1 VRGDTKLRANFF
13 PNESRFRLMTLLALT
28 RILTALEPLADL
40 RNRSE
45 SVRASGLL
53 QAARPAVIAAL
64 SEGSH
69 DPVLV
74 LTSHAQAAHELAEE
88 LRQWTNR
95 RVTFFP
101 ALESLPYER
110 VRMDRAAVAT
120 RETVAAAAT
129 RGHVDIV
136 VAPIR
141 AILQPISRPGAA
153 DNTLLTIEQ
162 GQRVSIDSVLTRLVE
177 RGYSEVGLV
186 EEAGAF
192 ARRGGVVDVFPAG
205 ADSPTRMEFF
215 GNEVESLRFFDPVT
229 QRSSGAAESLLVQ
242 PMASLTKEVRISA
255 LGRLLELD
263 TSSMNAEARTM
274 WLDDLARLEAGAT
287 IDDVAVFAPYL
298 MSEPCSLVELFP
310 AETTVYIDSAQQSW
324 TLIRELYAQA
334 CEVQAGLE
342 TSGNV
347 PPGLMPPLKLP
358 DEIEESVRRRRC
370 IELAAGTENEGTSL
384 DLSGLFTPAHLYAG
398 RLRAFQQDLDKR
410 ASRVTVVAS
419 QQHERLREL
428 LAEINAPLYVEGDLN
443 SPPEDGVTLVHSP
456 AGQGW
461 VLPSEGV
468 TFITDHEIFGR
479 ALTRPVVRKPRR
491 AREAF
496 FTDFSPGDYVV
507 HLEHGIGRFDGVTRM
522 AIEGAEREYALVQY
536 AGSDRVY
543 VPTDQLERL
552 TRYVGSGES
561 KPQLSKL
568 GGGEWQRA
576 RQRARAAA
584 ADIARELIELYA
596 RRRTRPAHAFSEDM
610 PWQSE
615 LENSFP
621 YPETPDQLRAV
632 EDVKADMEA
641 PHPMDRLVCADVG
654 YGKTEIAVRAA
665 FKAVMDGKQVAVLV
679 PTTILAQQHFDTF
692 AERFAAF
699 PIQVEALSRFR
710 SPAQQR
716 EILAKAASGEL
727 DVLIGTHRLLQ
738 KDVRFKNL
746 GLLIV
751 DEEQRFGVK
760 HKEHLK
766 RMRES
771 IDVLTLTATPIPRTL
786 HTGLV
791 GIREISVI
799 ETPPEGRLPIRT
811 YLQPFDD
818 RLIRE
823 AVLRELD
830 RDGQVYI
837 VHNKVQTIEAMA
849 EHLRALVPDARIVV
863 AHGQMDDTLLEKVML
878 SFARQE
884 MDVLLC
890 STIIENGLDI
900 PNVNTIVVNNAH
912 KLGLTQL
919 YQLRGRVGRSANQA
933 YAYLLY
939 PRDVRLSRDASA
951 RMEAVFE
958 AQDLGAGF
966 SIAMK
971 DLEIRG
977 TGNLLG
983 AEQSG
988 HATAI
993 GFDLYT
999 RMIGDAVERLRGMPV
1014 EETPPVSVNLPVSA
1028 FLPPE
1033 YVGSEMERLTL
1044 YRRLAGLDKVDELRD
1059 VEEEMRDRFGPPPT
1073 EVLNL
1078 LTTVRLKILA
1088 TAAKVHSVALD
1099 LETLSLRLE
1108 TGGLYDRV
1116 SLYRKFGAEARVSN
1130 ALLRIPQRLLTPDG
1144 ITDIEEI
1151 LSDMANLRTSLR
1163 PAGQET
1169 TQDPRAQDVAASRA

>member
-1 VRGDTKLRANFF
+1 
-13 PNESRFRLMTLLALT
+13 MTLLALT
-28 RILTALEPLADL
+28 RLLADL
-40 RNRSE
+40 EPIAGLRQRTDCFR
-45 SVRASGLL
+45 VTGLL
-53 QAARPAVIAAL
+53 QAARPAVMAALTEDTPYPLLVIAA
-64 SEGSH
+64 
-69 DPVLV
+69 
-74 LTSHAQAAHELAEE
+74 HAQAAQELAAD
-88 LRQWTNR
+88 LQQWTAR
-95 RVTFFP
+95 RVSYFP
-101 ALESLPYER
+101 ALESMPYER
-110 VRMDRAAVAT
+110 VHMDRAAVAS
-120 RETVAAAAT
+120 RESVAAATA
-129 RGHVDIV
+129 RGDVDIV
-136 VAPIR
+136 VSPVR
-141 AILQPISRPGAA
+141 AIMQPVNRPGGNENSPLAI
-153 DNTLLTIEQ
+153 DL
-162 GQRVSIDSVLTRLVE
+162 GDSRSIDSVLKGLVE
-177 RGYSEVGLV
+177 RGYAEADLV
-186 EEAGAF
+186 EEAGTF

-205 ADSPTRMEFF
+205 ADAPTRIEFF
-215 GNEVESLRFFDPVT
+215 GNEVESLRAFDPVT
-229 QRSSGAAESLLVQ
+229 QRSSFATEAVSVQ
-242 PMASLTKEVRISA
+242 PIVALTDRVRVRA
-255 LGRLLELD
+255 LSQLLELD
-263 TSSMNAEARTM
+263 ATSMSAEAQTM
-274 WLDDLARLEAGAT
+274 WLDDLAHLEAGAAV
-287 IDDVAVFAPYL
+287 DDVTVFAPYL
-298 MSEPCSLVELFP
+298 MHDSCSLVELFP
-310 AETTVYIDSAQQSW
+310 ADARVFVDSSQQSW
-324 TLIRELYAQA
+324 ELLHDLFDQA
-334 CEVQAGLE
+334 SELQTALE
-342 TSGNV
+342 MSGNL
-347 PPGLMPPLKLP
+347 PHGLMPALRSPEEVRTAIRNRRWMELATGSGS
-358 DEIEESVRRRRC
+358 EEES
-370 IELAAGTENEGTSL
+370 I
-384 DLSGLFTPAHLYAG
+384 DLTGLFTPAHLYAG
-398 RLRAFQQDLDKR
+398 RLRSFQQDVTER
-410 ASRVTVVAS
+410 AASTTIVAS
-419 QQHERLREL
+419 HQHERVGEL
-428 LAEINAPLYVEGDLN
+428 LAEAGTALYVMDDL
-443 SPPEDGVTLVHSP
+443 STPPERGVTLVPSSVS
-456 AGQGW
+456 QGW
-461 VLPSEGV
+461 SIPDESIAL
-468 TFITDHEIFGR
+468 ITDHEIFGR
-479 ALTRPVVRKPRR
+479 SLNRPVMRKPRR

-507 HLEHGIGRFDGVTRM
+507 HLEHGIGRFDQVTRM
-522 AIEGAEREYALVQY
+522 TIEGAEREYALVQY

-552 TRYVGSGES
+552 TRYVGSGDS

-576 RQRARAAA
+576 RQRAKAAA
-584 ADIARELIELYA
+584 ADIARELIDLYA
-596 RRRTRPAHAFSEDM
+596 RRRTRPAHAFSGDL

-632 EDVKADMEA
+632 EEVKADMEA

-654 YGKTEIAVRAA
+654 YGKTEVAVRAA

-679 PTTILAQQHFDTF
+679 PTTILAQQHFETF

-699 PIQVEALSRFR
+699 PVQVEALSRFR

-716 EILAKAASGEL
+716 EILAKAGSGEL

-746 GLLIV
+746 GLLVV

-766 RMRES
+766 QLRES

-818 RLIRE
+818 RLVRE
-823 AVLRELD
+823 SVLRELD
-830 RDGQVYI
+830 RDGQVYV

-849 EHLRALVPDARIVV
+849 EHMRTLVPEARIVV

-878 SFARQE
+878 AFARQE
-884 MDVLLC
+884 ADVLIC

-912 KLGLTQL
+912 RLGLTQL

-999 RMIGDAVERLRGMPV
+999 RMIGDAVERMRGVPV
-1014 EETPPVSVNLPVSA
+1014 EEAPPVSVNLPLSA
-1028 FLPPE
+1028 YLPPE
-1033 YVGSEMERLTL
+1033 YVGSEAERLTL
-1044 YRRLAGLDKVDELRD
+1044 YRRLAGLDHVGDLHSL
-1059 VEEEMRDRFGPPPT
+1059 EEEMRDRFGALPP

-1088 TAAKVHSVALD
+1088 SSARVHSVALD
-1099 LETLSLRLE
+1099 HETLSLRLDS
-1108 TGGLYDRV
+1108 GGLYDRV
-1116 SLYRKFGAEARVSN
+1116 ALYRKYGTEARISN
-1130 ALLRIPQRLLTPDG
+1130 ALLKIPRRLLAGNGVDDVEALLQNMAELRKSLQSTKKE
-1144 ITDIEEI
+1144 TEE
-1151 LSDMANLRTSLR
+1151 SS
-1163 PAGQET
+1163 ET
-1169 TQDPRAQDVAASRA
+1169 QDVAVTGS

>member
-1 VRGDTKLRANFF
+1 
-13 PNESRFRLMTLLALT
+13 MTLLALT
-28 RILTALEPLADL
+28 RVLAELEPLARL
-40 RNRSE
+40 RRRPDSLR
-45 SVRASGLL
+45 VSGLL

-64 SEGSH
+64 AA
-69 DPVLV
+69 DARAPALV
-74 LTSHAQAAHELAEE
+74 ITAHAQAAHDLAAEL
-88 LRQWTNR
+88 QHWTSR
-95 RVTFFP
+95 RVTYFP
-101 ALESLPYER
+101 ALESMPYER
-110 VRMDRAAVAT
+110 VHMDRAAVAT
-120 RETVAAAAT
+120 RETVAASVA
-129 RGHVDIV
+129 RGDAELV

-141 AILQPISRPGAA
+141 AIMQPINRPGVA
-153 DNTLLTIEQ
+153 DNTQLAISVGE
-162 GQRVSIDSVLTRLVE
+162 RISIDSLLTCLIE
-177 RGYSEVGLV
+177 RGYAEVDLV
-186 EEAGAF
+186 EEAGTF
-192 ARRGGVVDVFPAG
+192 ARRGGVVDVYPAG
-205 ADSPTRMEFF
+205 EETPARLEFF
-215 GNEVESLRFFDPVT
+215 GNEVESLRTFDPVS
-229 QRSSGAAESLLVQ
+229 QRSSAAVQSLTVQ
-242 PMASLTKEVRISA
+242 PMAALTAGVRSSA
-255 LGRLLELD
+255 LKRLLALD
-263 TSSMNAEARTM
+263 TSNLSAEAQTI
-274 WLDDLARLEAGAT
+274 WLDDLARLETGAT
-287 IDDVAVFAPYL
+287 IDDLAVFAPYL
-298 MSEPCSLVELFP
+298 LSEPCSLVELFP
-310 AETTVYIDSAQQSW
+310 QATTVYLDSAQQSW
-324 TLIRELYAQA
+324 SLVHDLFLQASELQA
-334 CEVQAGLE
+334 ALE
-342 TSGNV
+342 TSGNL
-347 PPGLMPPLKLP
+347 PPGLIPALKSPGEL
-358 DEIEESVRRRRC
+358 EAAIRVRHC
-370 IELAAGTENEGTSL
+370 LELTAGTDGDHEAL
-384 DLSGLFTPAHLYAG
+384 DLSGLFTPAHVYAG
-398 RLRAFQQDLDKR
+398 RMRAFQQNVTER
-410 ASRVTVVAS
+410 ATPTIVVAS
-419 QQHERLREL
+419 QQVERVREL
-428 LAEINAPLYVEGDLN
+428 LAEVGAAPYPIEDL
-443 SPPEDGVTLVHSP
+443 SPTPREGVTLVPSL
-456 AGQGW
+456 ASQGW
-461 VLPSEGV
+461 VLPSAGL
-468 TFITDHEIFGR
+468 TLITDHEIFGR

-507 HLEHGIGRFDGVTRM
+507 HLEHGIGRFDEVTRM
-522 AIEGAEREYALVQY
+522 SIEGAEREYALVQY

-552 TRYVGSGES
+552 TRYVGSGDS

-576 RQRARAAA
+576 RQRAKAAA

-596 RRRTRPAHAFSEDM
+596 RRRTRPAHAFAEDL

-615 LENSFP
+615 LESSFP

-632 EDVKADMEA
+632 EDVKTDMEA

-654 YGKTEIAVRAA
+654 YGKTEVAVRAA

-679 PTTILAQQHFDTF
+679 PTTILAQQHFETF
-692 AERFAAF
+692 VERFAAF
-699 PIQVEALSRFR
+699 PVQVEALSRFR

-716 EILAKAASGEL
+716 EILTKAKSGEL

-738 KDVRFKNL
+738 KDVHFKNL

-760 HKEHLK
+760 HKEQLK

-818 RLIRE
+818 RLVRE

-830 RDGQVYI
+830 RDGQVYV

-849 EHLRALVPDARIVV
+849 EHLRMLVPEARLVV

-884 MDVLLC
+884 ADILLC

-900 PNVNTIVVNNAH
+900 PNVNTIVVHNAH

-988 HATAI
+988 HATSI

-999 RMIGDAVERLRGMPV
+999 RMIGDAVERLRGVPV
-1014 EETPPVSVNLPVSA
+1014 EEAPPVSVNLPLSA

-1033 YVGSEMERLTL
+1033 YVGSETERLTL
-1044 YRRLAGLDKVDELRD
+1044 YRRLAGLDRVDDLRA
-1059 VEEEMRDRFGPPPT
+1059 VEEEMRDRFGPLPP

-1078 LTTVRLKILA
+1078 LTMVRLKILA
-1088 TAAKVHSVALD
+1088 TSAKVHSIALD
-1099 LETLSLRLE
+1099 HETLSLRLE

-1116 SLYRKFGAEARVSN
+1116 SLYRKFGAEARISN
-1130 ALLRIPQRLLTPDG
+1130 ALLRIPRRLLADDG
-1144 ITDIEEI
+1144 ITDIEAI
-1151 LSDMANLRTSLR
+1151 LDTMTELRSSLH
-1163 PAGQET
+1163 PAAREPEQEVRT
-1169 TQDPRAQDVAASRA
+1169 QDVAASSA

>member
-1 VRGDTKLRANFF
+1 
-13 PNESRFRLMTLLALT
+13 MTLA
-28 RILTALEPLADL
+28 PLARMVASLDEL
-40 RNRSE
+40 SPVRNRVD
-45 SVRASGLL
+45 SVRVSGLL
-53 QAARPAVIAAL
+53 QAARPAVIAGLLDA
-64 SEGSH
+64 SEHPS
-69 DPVLV
+69 LV
-74 LTSHAQAAHELAEE
+74 ITGHVQAAHELGTELAE
-88 LRQWTNR
+88 WSTR
-95 RVTFFP
+95 RVSLFP
-101 ALESLPYER
+101 ALESMPYER
-110 VRMDRAAVAT
+110 VHMDRAAVAM
-120 RETVAAAAT
+120 RETLAASTA
-129 RGHVDIV
+129 RGDIDIV

-141 AILQPISRPGAA
+141 AVLQPLNRPGAA
-153 DNTLLTIEQ
+153 DNTSLTIQAGE
-162 GQRVSIDSVLTRLVE
+162 RVSIDSVLKRVIE
-177 RGYSEVGLV
+177 RGYAEVDLV
-186 EEAGAF
+186 EEAGTF
-192 ARRGGVVDVFPAG
+192 ARRGGVVDVFSAG
-205 ADSPTRMEFF
+205 AEMPTRVEFF
-215 GNEVESLRFFDPVT
+215 GNEIESMRVFDPLT
-229 QRSSGAAESLLVQ
+229 QRSSSTVESLAVQ
-242 PMASLTKEVRISA
+242 PMAALTDRVRSVA
-255 LGRLLELD
+255 LERLLALD
-263 TSSMNAEARTM
+263 TSSMSAEAQTL

-298 MSEPCSLVELFP
+298 ISEPCSLVDLLP
-310 AETTVYIDSAQQSW
+310 SAAEIYIDTAQQAW
-324 TLIRELYAQA
+324 ELVDDLFEQA
-334 CEVQAGLE
+334 TEVQASLVS
-342 TSGNV
+342 TGNL
-347 PPGLMPPLKLP
+347 PPGLIPALRSPA
-358 DEIEESVRRRRC
+358 EVESSIRARRC
-370 IELAAGTENEGTSL
+370 VELTTGTAIDENEF

-398 RLRAFQQDLDKR
+398 RLRAFQQDVAER
-410 ASRVTVVAS
+410 AAPTTVVAS
-419 QQHERLREL
+419 QQHERVREL
-428 LAEINAPLYVEGDLN
+428 LAEVGTSLYVAEEL
-443 SPPEDGVTLVHSP
+443 STEPPEGVTLVHST
-456 AGQGW
+456 ASQGW
-461 VLPSEGV
+461 VLPSAGLSV
-468 TFITDHEIFGR
+468 VTDHEIFGR

-496 FTDFSPGDYVV
+496 FTDFSPGDFVV

-522 AIEGAEREYALVQY
+522 SIEGAEREYALVQY

-561 KPQLSKL
+561 KPHLSKL

-576 RQRARAAA
+576 RQRAKAAA
-584 ADIARELIELYA
+584 ADIARELIDLYA
-596 RRRTRPAHAFSEDM
+596 RRRTRPAHAFSEDL
-610 PWQSE
+610 PWQGE
-615 LENSFP
+615 LESSFP
-621 YPETPDQLRAV
+621 YPETPDQMRAV
-632 EDVKADMEA
+632 EEVKADMEA

-654 YGKTEIAVRAA
+654 YGKTEVAVRAA

-679 PTTILAQQHFDTF
+679 PTTILAQQHFETF
-692 AERFAAF
+692 VERFAAF
-699 PIQVEALSRFR
+699 PVQVEALSRFR

-716 EILAKAASGEL
+716 EILARVATGEL
-727 DVLIGTHRLLQ
+727 DVVIGTHRLLQ
-738 KDVRFKNL
+738 KDVHFKNL

-760 HKEHLK
+760 HKEQLK

-818 RLIRE
+818 RLVRE
-823 AVLRELD
+823 AMLRELD
-830 RDGQVYI
+830 RDGQVYV

-849 EHLRALVPDARIVV
+849 EHLRTLVPEARVVV
-863 AHGQMDDTLLEKVML
+863 AHGQMDDTLLERVML
-878 SFARQE
+878 SFARRE
-884 MDVLLC
+884 ADVLVC

-988 HATAI
+988 NATAI

-999 RMIGDAVERLRGMPV
+999 RMIGDAVERLRGVPI
-1014 EETPPVSVNLPVSA
+1014 EESPPVSVNLQLSA
-1028 FLPPE
+1028 FLPPD
-1033 YVGSEMERLTL
+1033 YVGSETERLTL
-1044 YRRLAGLDKVDELRD
+1044 YRRLAGLSTVEELRNA
-1059 VEEEMRDRFGPPPT
+1059 EEEMRDRFGALPV
-1073 EVLNL
+1073 EVQNL

-1088 TAAKVHSVALD
+1088 GSAKVHSIALD
-1099 LETLSLRLE
+1099 GETLSLRLD
-1108 TGGLYDRV
+1108 TRGLYDRV
-1116 SLYRKFGAEARVSN
+1116 SLYRKYGAEARISN
-1130 ALLRIPQRLLTPDG
+1130 ALLRIPRRLLAGEG
-1144 ITDIEEI
+1144 IEDIEEI
-1151 LSDMANLRTSLR
+1151 LQNMATLRSSLR
-1163 PAGQET
+1163 PGTREVSEEQK
-1169 TQDPRAQDVAASRA
+1169 AQDVAASSA

>member
-1 VRGDTKLRANFF
+1 
-13 PNESRFRLMTLLALT
+13 MTLA
-28 RILTALEPLADL
+28 PLARLVADL
-40 RNRSE
+40 DPLVAVRERGQ
-45 SVRASGLL
+45 SVRVAGVL
-53 QAARPAVIAAL
+53 QAARPSVIAGLLESSPHPAL
-64 SEGSH
+64 VITAH
-69 DPVLV
+69 V
-74 LTSHAQAAHELAEE
+74 QAAHDLAAELAE
-88 LRQWTNR
+88 WSDR
-95 RVTFFP
+95 RVTYFP
-101 ALESLPYER
+101 ALESMPYER
-110 VRMDRAAVAT
+110 VHMDRAAVAT
-120 RETVAAAAT
+120 RETVATAVT
-129 RGHVDIV
+129 REDVDIV

-141 AILQPISRPGAA
+141 ALLQPLNRPGSA
-153 DNTLLTIEQ
+153 DNAPSTVRP
-162 GQRVSIDSVLTRLVE
+162 GQRVSIDSVLKQLVE
-177 RGYSEVGLV
+177 RGYAEVDLV
-186 EEAGAF
+186 EEAGTF
-192 ARRGGVVDVFPAG
+192 ARRGGVVDVYAAG
-205 ADSPTRMEFF
+205 AELPTRIEFF
-215 GNEVESLRFFDPVT
+215 GNEIESLRTFDPVT
-229 QRSSGAAESLLVQ
+229 QRSSGSADALTVQ
-242 PMASLTKEVRISA
+242 PMAALTDQMRTAA
-255 LGRLLELD
+255 LERLVALD
-263 TSSMNAEARTM
+263 TSEMSAEAQTL

-287 IDDVAVFAPYL
+287 IDDVSVFAPYL
-298 MSEPCSLVELFP
+298 MSEPSSLVDLFP
-310 AETTVYIDSAQQSW
+310 LESQIYIDTAQQTW
-324 TLIRELYAQA
+324 DLVEDLYGQA
-334 CEVQAGLE
+334 TEVQMSLVS
-342 TSGNV
+342 SGNL
-347 PPGLMPPLKLP
+347 PPGLIPALRSPN
-358 DEIEESVRRRRC
+358 EVEASIRSRRC
-370 IELAAGTENEGTSL
+370 VEFVTGTVEDAEAIDVGA
-384 DLSGLFTPAHLYAG
+384 LFSPAHLYAG
-398 RLRAFQQDLDKR
+398 RLRAFQQDI
-410 ASRVTVVAS
+410 ASRLTPTVVVAS
-419 QQHERLREL
+419 QQHERVGEL
-428 LAEINAPLYVEGDLN
+428 LAETGAALYVLEEMTAP
-443 SPPEDGVTLVHSP
+443 PPEGVTLVHST
-456 AGQGW
+456 ASQGW
-461 VLPSEGV
+461 VLPTVGISV
-468 TFITDHEIFGR
+468 VTDHEIFGR

-496 FTDFSPGDYVV
+496 FTDFSPGDFVV

-522 AIEGAEREYALVQY
+522 SIDGAEREYALVQY

-561 KPQLSKL
+561 KPHLSKL

-576 RQRARAAA
+576 RQRAKAAA

-596 RRRTRPAHAFSEDM
+596 RRRTRPAHAFSEDL
-610 PWQSE
+610 PWQGE
-615 LENSFP
+615 LESSFP
-621 YPETPDQLRAV
+621 YPETPDQMRAV
-632 EDVKADMEA
+632 EEVKADMEA

-654 YGKTEIAVRAA
+654 YGKTEVAVRAA
-665 FKAVMDGKQVAVLV
+665 FKAVMDGKQVAILV
-679 PTTILAQQHFDTF
+679 PTTILAQQHFETF
-692 AERFAAF
+692 VERFAAF
-699 PIQVEALSRFR
+699 PVRVEVLSRFR

-716 EILAKAASGEL
+716 EILAKVGTGEV
-727 DVLIGTHRLLQ
+727 DVVIGTHRLLQ
-738 KDVRFKNL
+738 KDVHFKHL

-760 HKEHLK
+760 HKEQLK

-818 RLIRE
+818 RLVRE
-823 AVLRELD
+823 AILRELD
-830 RDGQVYI
+830 RDGQVYV

-849 EHLRALVPDARIVV
+849 EHLRTLVPEARVVV

-884 MDVLLC
+884 ADVLVC

-988 HATAI
+988 NATAI

-999 RMIGDAVERLRGMPV
+999 RMIGDAVERLRGVPI
-1014 EETPPVSVNLPVSA
+1014 EETPPVSVNLPLSA
-1028 FLPPE
+1028 FLPPD
-1033 YVGSEMERLTL
+1033 YVGSETERLTL
-1044 YRRLAGLDKVDELRD
+1044 YRRLAGLETVDELQKA
-1059 VEEEMRDRFGPPPT
+1059 EEEMRDRFGALPV
-1073 EVLNL
+1073 EVQNL

-1088 TAAKVHSVALD
+1088 GAAKVHSIALD
-1099 LETLSLRLE
+1099 GETLSLRLE

-1116 SLYRKFGAEARVSN
+1116 TLYRKYGAEARISN
-1130 ALLRIPQRLLTPDG
+1130 ALLRIPRRLLAGDG
-1144 ITDIEEI
+1144 IVDIEEI
-1151 LSDMANLRTSLR
+1151 LRDMAALRTSLR
-1163 PAGQET
+1163 PGAQEEASE
-1169 TQDPRAQDVAASRA
+1169 RKAQDVAASSA

>member
-1 VRGDTKLRANFF
+1 
-13 PNESRFRLMTLLALT
+13 MTLLALA
-28 RILTALEPLADL
+28 RILADLEPLTGL
-40 RNRSE
+40 RNRLDSF
-45 SVRASGLL
+45 RISGLL

-64 SEGSH
+64 AEEAQE
-69 DPVLV
+69 PVLV
-74 LTSHAQAAHELAEE
+74 IAAHAQAAHELATE
-88 LRQWTNR
+88 LQQWTLR
-95 RVTFFP
+95 RVAYFP
-101 ALESLPYER
+101 ALESMPYER

-120 RETVAAAAT
+120 RETLAAAVA
-129 RGHVDIV
+129 RGDADIV

-141 AILQPISRPGAA
+141 AIMQPISRPGAI
-153 DNTLLTIEQ
+153 DNAPLTISGGE
-162 GQRVSIDSVLTRLVE
+162 RTSIDSVLKRLVE
-177 RGYSEVGLV
+177 RGYAEVDLV
-186 EEAGAF
+186 EEAGTF

-205 ADSPTRMEFF
+205 METPTRIEFF
-215 GNEVESLRFFDPVT
+215 GNEVDSLRAFDPVT
-229 QRSSGAAESLLVQ
+229 QRSSAAAESLTVR
-242 PMASLTKEVRISA
+242 PMAALTEGVRRSA
-255 LGRLLELD
+255 LQRLLELD
-263 TSSMNAEARTM
+263 TSNMSAEAQTM

-310 AETTVYIDSAQQSW
+310 QAATVYVDSAQLCW
-324 TLIRELYAQA
+324 ALIQDLFAQA
-334 CEVQAGLE
+334 SELQAALE
-342 TSGNV
+342 TSSNL
-347 PPGLMPPLKLP
+347 PPGLIPALKSP
-358 DEIEESVRRRRC
+358 GEVEASIRIRRC
-370 IELAAGTENEGTSL
+370 VELAAGTEGDDEAL
-384 DLSGLFTPAHLYAG
+384 DFSGLFAPAHLYAG
-398 RLRAFQQDLDKR
+398 RLRAFQQDLVER
-410 ASRVTVVAS
+410 ATPVTVIAS
-419 QQHERLREL
+419 QQHERVREL
-428 LAEINAPLYVEGDLN
+428 LLEVDTALYVTDDL
-443 SPPEDGVTLVHSP
+443 SSAPRDGVTLVHSL

-461 VLPSEGV
+461 ALPSAGLAL
-468 TFITDHEIFGR
+468 ITDHEIFGR

-507 HLEHGIGRFDGVTRM
+507 HLEHGIGRFDEVTRM
-522 AIEGAEREYALVQY
+522 SIEGAEREYALVQY

-576 RQRARAAA
+576 RQRAKAAA
-584 ADIARELIELYA
+584 ADIAGELIELYA
-596 RRRTRPAHAFSEDM
+596 RRRTRPAHAFSEDL
-610 PWQSE
+610 PWQAE
-615 LENSFP
+615 LESSFP

-632 EDVKADMEA
+632 EDVKVDMEA

-654 YGKTEIAVRAA
+654 YGKTEVAVRAA
-665 FKAVMDGKQVAVLV
+665 FKAVMDGKQVALLV
-679 PTTILAQQHFDTF
+679 PTTILAQQHFETF

-699 PIQVEALSRFR
+699 PVHVEALSRFR

-760 HKEHLK
+760 HKEQLK

-811 YLQPFDD
+811 YLQPIDD
-818 RLIRE
+818 RLVRE

-830 RDGQVYI
+830 RDGQVYV

-849 EHLRALVPDARIVV
+849 EHLRTLVPEARFAV
-863 AHGQMDDTLLEKVML
+863 AHGQMDDTLLERVML

-884 MDVLLC
+884 TDVLLC
-890 STIIENGLDI
+890 STIIESGLDI

-999 RMIGDAVERLRGMPV
+999 RMIGDAVERLRGVPI
-1014 EETPPVSVNLPVSA
+1014 EEAPPVSVNLPLSA
-1028 FLPPE
+1028 FLAPD
-1033 YVGSEMERLTL
+1033 YIGSETERLTL
-1044 YRRLAGLDKVDELRD
+1044 YRRLAGLDQVDELRQ
-1059 VEEEMRDRFGPPPT
+1059 VEEEMRDRFGPLTP

-1078 LTTVRLKILA
+1078 LATVRLKILA
-1088 TAAKVHSVALD
+1088 TAAKVRSIALD
-1099 LETLSLRLE
+1099 HETLSLRLE

-1116 SLYRKFGAEARVSN
+1116 LLYRKFGPEARISN
-1130 ALLRIPQRLLTPDG
+1130 ALLRIPRRLLAGDG
-1144 ITDIEEI
+1144 VADINEI
-1151 LSDMANLRTSLR
+1151 LTGMTELRASLR
-1163 PAGQET
+1163 PAVQKRVQQEK
-1169 TQDPRAQDVAASRA
+1169 AQDVAASSA